1 MIFKILFIFLFTNTN
16 EFLREEVNTTGLV
29 RKFDNSVEAL
39 TDIWKNKY
47 AKKRLASLKKQDR
60 VSNETHFYDD
70 IIYMTWEQCKS
81 KYLPQVGR

>member
-1 MIFKILFIFLFTNTN
+1 MAIAKNINLNKLD
-16 EFLREEVNTTGLV
+16 

-39 TDIWKNKY
+39 TDIWKSKY

-70 IIYMTWEQCKS
+70 IIYMSWQETKD
-81 KYLPQVGR
+81 KYLNQVGR